1 MFFIAN
7 VGNNASPMDGMGYSW
22 TTLPEQFFCKAQGD
36 AVAEKLREV
45 QCKDAVTTPLKIN
58 GWNPKMEV
66 WFRSFSFL
74 NG

>member
-1 MFFIAN
+1 MP
-7 VGNNASPMDGMGYSW
+7 VPW
-22 TTLPEQFFCKAQGD
+22 TVWVILGQHFRSIFFCKAQGD

-58 GWNPKMEV
+58 GWNPNMEV